1 MPGGIVQAADD
12 AKTRKGPLPW
22 LGTRLPGAL
31 RWLLG
36 TVLVLPLAWA
46 ALAIGAAPAPLPGSW
61 IVGVAYAAFS
71 GWAVWRARRGWPLAA
86 AAAVFVAVL
95 AAFATI
101 HPSHDRPW
109 RPEVAVMP
117 RIAIDGDRV
126 RISGYRNFDYRGR
139 DDFTERWEQR
149 ELRLSDLRGV
159 DFFLSYW
166 QPDGAIAHTFLSF
179 DVAGA
184 EPVAIS
190 IEIRPEIGESFH
202 PLPGLFRQFELV
214 YVVGSERDV
223 VRVRSNHRDE
233 EVFLYR
239 TTASAQAAR
248 RLFQVYAER
257 INALAG
263 APEFYNIV
271 SNNCTVNIVRYAN
284 QAGRVGGWDIRHLL
298 NGWSDRY
305 LYDAGLVDT
314 SLPFAELRRRAFIN
328 AAAAAADQDPGF
340 SRIIREGRP
349 VPAAQAAPVAA
360 R

>member
-1 MPGGIVQAADD
+1 MQAAGD

-22 LGTRLPGAL
+22 SGRWLPAPL
-31 RWLLG
+31 RWLLCAALS
-36 TVLVLPLAWA
+36 VPLAWA
-46 ALAIGAAPAPLPGSW
+46 ALAIGAAPSPLPGSW
-61 IVGVAYAAFS
+61 LLAMAYAAFS
-71 GWAVWRARRGWPLAA
+71 LWALWRARRGWPFAVAA
-86 AAAVFVAVL
+86 ALFLAVL
-95 AAFATI
+95 LAFGTI

-117 RIAIDGDRV
+117 RIAIDGERV
-126 RISGYRNFDYRGR
+126 RISGYRDFDYRGR
-139 DDFTERWEQR
+139 DDFTERWGQR

-166 QPDGAIAHTFLSF
+166 EPDGAIAHTFVSF

-184 EPVAIS
+184 EPVAVS
-190 IEIRPEIGESFH
+190 IEIRPEVGESFH

-248 RLFQVYAER
+248 RLFQVYAGR
-257 INALAG
+257 INALAE

-314 SLPFAELRRRAFIN
+314 SMPFAELRRRSFIN
-328 AAAAAADQDPGF
+328 AAAAAADQDPDF
-340 SRIIREGRP
+340 SRIVREGRP
-349 VPAAQAAPVAA
+349 VPAMAAAA